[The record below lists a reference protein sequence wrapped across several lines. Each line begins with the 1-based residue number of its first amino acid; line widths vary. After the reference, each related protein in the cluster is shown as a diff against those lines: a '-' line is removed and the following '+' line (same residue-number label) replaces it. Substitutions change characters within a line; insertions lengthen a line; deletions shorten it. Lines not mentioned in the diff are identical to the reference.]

1 MALRAFEAIDWTAP
15 ISSAA
20 TTARR
25 CSRPSRRARPRP
37 ATIRTTRSWLCLLDD
52 YGALDRGGPRP
63 PALAPAKHT
72 AGHRKYGSH
81 LDAWR
86 RYADAFGLARS

>member
-1 MALRAFEAIDWTAP
+1 MPDFPIVDAHVHLYDIKRLSYGWLAGVPAIN
-15 ISSAA
+15 
-20 TTARR
+20 
-25 CSRPSRRARPRP
+25 
-37 ATIRTTRSWLCLLDD
+37 RTCLLDD
-52 YGALDRGGPRP
+52 YGHSTAEERDRLLY
-63 PALAPAKHT
+63 ASAKHT